1 MTAVFHERL
10 YGRYIE
16 IQNNLR
22 RKKLQRMI
30 QGSNFLK
37 TVLARETIQEPQ
49 SSLEEKERKPQYLKS

>member
-30 QGSNFLK
+30 QGSNFFEDRFSK
-37 TVLARETIQEPQ
+37 RDNARTPIQFGRERETTPV
-49 SSLEEKERKPQYLKS
+49 S

>member
-30 QGSNFLK
+30 QGSNFFEDRFSKRDNTRTPIQFGREREK
-37 TVLARETIQEPQ
+37 TPV
-49 SSLEEKERKPQYLKS
+49 S

>member
-22 RKKLQRMI
+22 RKKLQRII
-30 QGSNFLK
+30 QGSNFFEDRFSK
-37 TVLARETIQEPQ
+37 RDSARTPIQFGRESETTPV
-49 SSLEEKERKPQYLKS
+49 S